1 MTEECIFDKIARK
14 GIQMDHASCLQ
25 KQQKIQEIFDL
36 AIKMGIESDFRGKEG
51 VEKVLA
57 RKKKK
62 YDFK

>member
-1 MTEECIFDKIARK
+1 M
-14 GIQMDHASCLQ
+14 
-25 KQQKIQEIFDL
+25 KIQEIFDL